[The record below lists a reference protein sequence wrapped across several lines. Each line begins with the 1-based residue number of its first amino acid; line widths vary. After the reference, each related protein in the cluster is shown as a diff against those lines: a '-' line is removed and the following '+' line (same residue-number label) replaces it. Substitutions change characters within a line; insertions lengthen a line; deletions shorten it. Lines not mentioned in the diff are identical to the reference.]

1 MCLYCP
7 LMVFVFKVFREAL
20 KMQCE
25 KCKCSKVNY
34 YWSTEKL
41 VIHVYVKLWMYI
53 CHSETEKTNRNSH
66 RKIIIFSLG
75 FRQGKWH
82 FKERKRNGQKQKGK
96 SQMKP
101 KVKFQ
106 VQGRLSKSC
115 LLRSNET
122 RNGLALCFALFYV
135 YLPFMCTNFCPL
147 CVSIIALKVMK
158 TVPTFTHYVWKG
170 NATWNCNWF
179 GNLDS
184 SIRYQILEWKELQS
198 LIGINLAKGQA
209 T

>member
-1 MCLYCP
+1 
-7 LMVFVFKVFREAL
+7 
-20 KMQCE
+20 
-25 KCKCSKVNY
+25 
-34 YWSTEKL
+34 
-41 VIHVYVKLWMYI
+41 MYI

-115 LLRSNET
+115 LLISNET
-122 RNGLALCFALFYV
+122 RKTKDNGIFDNNC
-135 YLPFMCTNFCPL
+135 YLYIKYGTLIHKMT
-147 CVSIIALKVMK
+147 
-158 TVPTFTHYVWKG
+158 
-170 NATWNCNWF
+170 
-179 GNLDS
+179 DS
-184 SIRYQILEWKELQS
+184 
-198 LIGINLAKGQA
+198 N
-209 T
+209 

>member
-1 MCLYCP
+1 MG
-7 LMVFVFKVFREAL
+7 
-20 KMQCE
+20 
-25 KCKCSKVNY
+25 
-34 YWSTEKL
+34 
-41 VIHVYVKLWMYI
+41 
-53 CHSETEKTNRNSH
+53 RNSH

-122 RNGLALCFALFYV
+122 RNGLAL
-135 YLPFMCTNFCPL
+135 YLPFMFICPL
-147 CVSIIALKVMK
+147 CVFALYVYQVLPFCVSIIALKDMK
-158 TVPTFTHYVWKG
+158 NLPTFTHYV
-170 NATWNCNWF
+170 
-179 GNLDS
+179 
-184 SIRYQILEWKELQS
+184 
-198 LIGINLAKGQA
+198 
-209 T
+209 

>member
-7 LMVFVFKVFREAL
+7 LMVFVFKVFSKAL
-20 KMQCE
+20 KNAVW
-25 KCKCSKVNY
+25 KVQVFKSESLLINRKISFIY
-34 YWSTEKL
+34 
-41 VIHVYVKLWMYI
+41 VYVKSWKYV

-66 RKIIIFSLG
+66 RKITIFSLG

-122 RNGLALCFALFYV
+122 RNGLAL
-135 YLPFMCTNFCPL
+135 YLPFMCICPL
-147 CVSIIALKVMK
+147 CVPILPFMCVNNCPQRYEKCPNFHPLCLKRK
-158 TVPTFTHYVWKG
+158 
-170 NATWNCNWF
+170 CN
-179 GNLDS
+179 LK
-184 SIRYQILEWKELQS
+184 L
-198 LIGINLAKGQA
+198 
-209 T
+209 